1 MNSVFFTAIES
12 VVIAG
17 VVGNPNRTVCG
28 HVMINFFNH
37 HMGPWIG
44 NNRNVQPRFWIT
56 VPTQSG
62 SGELP
67 KQADSTQLVAG
78 DQGDVDLFKVGIFKQ
93 FYEF

>member
-1 MNSVFFTAIES
+1 MGI
-12 VVIAG
+12 VIGG
-17 VVGNPNRTVCG
+17 VVGDANRSVCG

-44 NNRNVQPRFWIT
+44 NDRNVKPWFWIT
-56 VPTQSG
+56 MPTQSS

-78 DQGDVDLFKVGIFKQ
+78 NQGIVDLFKVSIFKQ